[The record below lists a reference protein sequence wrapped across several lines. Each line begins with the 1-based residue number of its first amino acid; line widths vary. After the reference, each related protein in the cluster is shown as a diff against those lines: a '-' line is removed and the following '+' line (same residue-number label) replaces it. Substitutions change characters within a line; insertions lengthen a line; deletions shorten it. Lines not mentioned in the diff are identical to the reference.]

1 MKKRLS
7 FSANFGFGTLTKG
20 IWLFPIADFRL
31 PIQEPPC
38 CIPHFDLDL
47 THRFNWQS
55 AIVNRQ

>member
-31 PIQEPPC
+31 PIQEPHP
-38 CIPHFDLDL
+38 IWRDLN
-47 THRFNWQS
+47 HGFNWQS
-55 AIVNRQ
+55 AIANWQ